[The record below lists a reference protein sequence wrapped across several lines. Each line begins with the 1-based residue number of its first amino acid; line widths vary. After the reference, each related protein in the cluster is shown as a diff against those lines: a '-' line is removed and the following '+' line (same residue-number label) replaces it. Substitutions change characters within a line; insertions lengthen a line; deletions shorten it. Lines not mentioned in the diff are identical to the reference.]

1 MSNSYMKPL
10 AETNLPN
17 LIHRG
22 KVRDTYD
29 LGHGYLL
36 MVATDRTSAFD
47 VVLPTAIPQKG
58 LVLSRLSAYWFDKT
72 NQVVPNHFL
81 ALADDTDEL
90 AKLNELK
97 DNHMLTDLSPEIA
110 SRAMVVRKAERID
123 IECVVRGYIT
133 GSAWAEYQANGT
145 VGGDAMPSGMKDG
158 DPFPKTL
165 FTPTTKAETGHD
177 MPMSLQ
183 DVRDMVGNEMTLKL
197 ENVSREVYEFAR
209 DYAKVKGI
217 IIADTKMEFGIIDSE
232 LILIDELLTPD
243 SSRFWDASLY
253 EPGKS
258 QPNFDKQYVRDWL
271 IASGWDREPPAP
283 ELPDEIVYKTR
294 TRYIE
299 AYERITGQAWAN
311 PVEKED

>member
-1 MSNSYMKPL
+1 MSNSSLEPV

-17 LIHRG
+17 LLHRG

-29 LGHGYLL
+29 LGGGYLL
-36 MVATDRTSAFD
+36 MVATDRISAFD

-58 LVLSRLSAYWFDKT
+58 LVLSRLSAYWFEKT
-72 NQVVPNHFL
+72 GHIVPNHL
-81 ALADDTDEL
+81 VALGDDLE
-90 AKLNELK
+90 KLSTLK
-97 DNHMLTDLSPEIA
+97 DTRLPDNLSPEVA
-110 SRAMVVRKAERID
+110 ARAMVVRKAERID

-133 GSAWAEYQANGT
+133 GSAWAEYQAGGT
-145 VGGDAMPSGMKDG
+145 VGGNNMPAGLREG
-158 DPFPKTL
+158 DLFPEPL

-177 MPMSLQ
+177 MPMSDE
-183 DVRDMVGNEMTLKL
+183 DVRNMVGAEMASKL
-197 ENVSREVYEFAR
+197 EEVTRKVYEFAR
-209 DYAKVKGI
+209 DQASVKGI
-217 IIADTKMEFGIIDSE
+217 IIADTKMEFGIVDSK
-232 LILIDELLTPD
+232 LTLIDELLTPD

-283 ELPDEIVYKTR
+283 ELPAEVVSKTR

-299 AYERITGQAWAN
+299 AYERITGQKW
-311 PVEKED
+311 EKEG